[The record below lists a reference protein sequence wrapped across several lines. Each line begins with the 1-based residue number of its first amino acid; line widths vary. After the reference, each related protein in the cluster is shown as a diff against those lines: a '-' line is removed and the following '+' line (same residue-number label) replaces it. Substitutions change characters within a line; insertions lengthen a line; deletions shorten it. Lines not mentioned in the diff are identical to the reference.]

1 MNQCSSFLEENKLYE
16 LQEKVSFF
24 FTSRTT
30 ELKSLL
36 QKIQQ
41 LEGDKLDTNEKYQAI
56 ILGLEKKIAELSE
69 INSQYLLQLDE
80 KESTINKS
88 AAMNSF
94 SEELLKTFEENLQSV
109 QQQINTFAQQ
119 LDKNSNYGKRAFL
132 FFSPGLNPKIIN
144 TPNKS

>member
-119 LDKNSNYGKRAFL
+119 LDKNSNYGKS
-132 FFSPGLNPKIIN
+132 FFVLSRVESKNNQHTK
-144 TPNKS
+144 